1 MKSIKSLVALLA
13 LLFSSLTYALNDDQE
28 MEFTGAVNVGDIK
41 TVKMYVETM
50 NVNLEDSYFAW
61 TPLLMAAAKNQ
72 EEVLEYLVKKGA
84 DVNYVHPVTRWNASI
99 HAAFNNNQKMVLF
112 LSENGIDMQKKLKGD
127 VSLVFAMR
135 DQGNEEMAEYLLSL
149 GVKDDGCNPI
159 EDVCF

>member
-61 TPLLMAAAKNQ
+61 TPLLMAA
-72 EEVLEYLVKKGA
+72 
-84 DVNYVHPVTRWNASI
+84 RWNALI